1 MNKDIGVIG
10 KTMPNPVKIEKVDN
24 NYIVEIILK
33 QFGNNSGNV
42 KVSSEDNEILKIE
55 ANNEVKKGD
64 RENLT
69 SMVQTYK
76 LDKSFDFTKKTEK
89 EENGKLIITLPIKE

>member
-1 MNKDIGVIG
+1 MVYTLNSSGS
-10 KTMPNPVKIEKVDN
+10 
-24 NYIVEIILK
+24 ILI
-33 QFGNNSGNV
+33 V

-76 LDKSFDFTKKTEK
+76 LDKSFDFAKKTEK
-89 EENGKLIITLPIKE
+89 EKNGKLIITLPIKE